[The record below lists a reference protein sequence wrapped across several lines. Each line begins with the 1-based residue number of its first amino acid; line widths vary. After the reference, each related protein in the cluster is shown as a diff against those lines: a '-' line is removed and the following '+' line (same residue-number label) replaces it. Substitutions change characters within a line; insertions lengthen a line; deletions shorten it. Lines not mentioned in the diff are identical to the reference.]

1 MTFVSFEFATILL
14 FSYSLYYFLPQRS
27 RMYLLLVVSYIF
39 YCYWNP
45 VYGFLIFT
53 STFLAYGTALAIS
66 ITTSKRYKRLSLLTS
81 VIGNLGILSY
91 FKYTDFALESLKAL
105 LGPMGQHL
113 PHPLNLILPAGISFY
128 TFQTM
133 SYTIDVYRGVKKA
146 EKDFILVALYV
157 SFFPQLVAGP
167 IERAKDLMP
176 QLHIKHPFSFTDLE
190 RGVRLICW
198 GLLKKTVFGDR
209 LTCAAY
215 GAYLNPETQS
225 TGTLA
230 FSAVAMFVAVYLDFS
245 AYSEI
250 AQGTASL
257 FGIRLSRNFN
267 FPHTAANI
275 AEYWRRWHIT
285 LSRWVLDYLFK
296 PLGGFRIRN
305 PLQYGRVILITMGL
319 VGLWHGAQWTF
330 ILWGI
335 LNGVC
340 LFSYHLFSLHVLRR
354 HGNALLFTSKPWI
367 FSSWLFSMLI
377 RILLSILFFSPT
389 LHHAIIFFDRLCIHP
404 TLAGF
409 NEGYV
414 LIGFATIT
422 FFWIFHFAHER
433 IARQG
438 EIMTWSSILRGG
450 FYACLSYII
459 LFAALDTAEP
469 FIYFQF

>member
-1 MTFVSFEFATILL
+1 MTFVSFEFATILF

-45 VYGFLIFT
+45 VYGFLIFA
-53 STFLAYGTALAIS
+53 STLLAYGTALAIS
-66 ITTSKRYKRLSLLTS
+66 ITTSKRYKQLSLITS

-113 PHPLNLILPAGISFY
+113 PPPLHLILPAGISFY

-133 SYTIDVYRGVKKA
+133 SYTIDVYRGAKKA

-176 QLHIKHPFSFTDLE
+176 QLCIKQHFSFTDLE
-190 RGVRLICW
+190 RGIRLICW

-330 ILWGI
+330 VLWGI

-340 LFSYHLFSLHVLRR
+340 LFSYHIFSLHILRK
-354 HGNALLFTSKPWI
+354 HSKELLFTSKPWL

-377 RILLSILFFSPT
+377 RILLSILFFSPN

-409 NEGYV
+409 NEDYV
-414 LIGFATIT
+414 LIGFATIV

-438 EIMTWSSILRGG
+438 EIITWSPILRGG

-459 LFAALDTAEP
+459 LFAALETAEP
-469 FIYFQF
+469 FIYYQF

>member
-1 MTFVSFEFATILL
+1 MA
-14 FSYSLYYFLPQRS
+14 
-27 RMYLLLVVSYIF
+27 LV
-39 YCYWNP
+39 
-45 VYGFLIFT
+45 
-53 STFLAYGTALAIS
+53 IS
-66 ITTSKRYKRLSLLTS
+66 ISTSKRYQQLSLLIS

-91 FKYTDFALESLKAL
+91 FKYTDFALESLKTL

-113 PHPLNLILPAGISFY
+113 PHPLNLILPVGISFY

-176 QLHIKHPFSFTDLE
+176 QLRIKQHFSFTDLE
-190 RGVRLICW
+190 TGIRLICW
-198 GLLKKTVFGDR
+198 GLLKKIVVGDR

-215 GAYLNPETQS
+215 GAYLDPQAQN

-230 FSAVAMFVAVYLDFS
+230 FAAVAMFVVVYLDFS

-250 AQGTASL
+250 ARGTASL

-267 FPHTAANI
+267 FPHTATNI

-305 PLQYGRVILITMGL
+305 PLQYSRVILLTMGL

-330 ILWGI
+330 VLWGL

-340 LFSYHLFSLHVLRR
+340 LFSYHIFSLHILRKHR
-354 HGNALLFTSKPWI
+354 KAVFLTSNPWLF
-367 FSSWLFSMLI
+367 FSWVFSMLI
-377 RILLSILFFSPT
+377 RILLSILFFSPN
-389 LHHAIIFFDRLCIHP
+389 LHYAIIFYDRLCIHP
-404 TLAGF
+404 TIAGF
-409 NEGYV
+409 NENYV
-414 LIGFATIT
+414 LIGFAVIA
-422 FFWIFHFAHER
+422 FFWVFHFLHER
-433 IARQG
+433 IARNG
-438 EIMTWSSILRGG
+438 GITTWPPIIRGG
-450 FYACLSYII
+450 FYACLSYVI
-459 LFAALDTAEP
+459 LFAAMETAEP